1 MQIWFRKSKQSRRWM
16 HLFRFCRSLWDRVC
30 STRSSMREAS
40 RYFCTDR
47 MILIAH
53 FVLRRLSKA
62 STTLP
67 KVPWP
72 KSLLTWSANGQHSL
86 RMMDPFLTEALT
98 SVPYQHVLGH
108 YIMAVVIVNLLVSG
122 HILLQSQQPDHGLLG
137 KGLTS
142 LIDGTWTSR
151 ALMGGFGGGT

>member
-1 MQIWFRKSKQSRRWM
+1 M
-16 HLFRFCRSLWDRVC
+16 HLFRFCRSLWDKVC
-30 STRSSMREAS
+30 STRNSMREAS
-40 RYFCTDR
+40 LYFCTDR

-53 FVLRRLSKA
+53 FVLSRLSKA

-72 KSLLTWSANGQHSL
+72 RSRLTWSANSQHSVRIIESAL
-86 RMMDPFLTEALT
+86 IAALT
-98 SVPYQHVLGH
+98 SVTYRHILRD
-108 YIMAVVIVNLLVSG
+108 YIMAIVVINLLVSS
-122 HILLQSQQPDHGLLG
+122 HSLLQSQQSDHDPYE